1 MTYTELQNEIVKSY
15 RIKLDPNSTCRLRT
29 HAHHKERRICK
40 WIPEDTMRS
49 TFTLL
54 HEVGHVETFK
64 ASMRR
69 SESEWYATIWA
80 IDRCKEYGL
89 EIPDSILHIYQRY
102 IILELYRGLRRHGK
116 GYGEMNI
123 YKYAGV
129 NKSAKELKDEFPWAA
144 WALNGWE

>member
-1 MTYTELQNEIVKSY
+1 
-15 RIKLDPNSTCRLRT
+15 
-29 HAHHKERRICK
+29 
-40 WIPEDTMRS
+40 MRS

-64 ASMRR
+64 PSMRR

-129 NKSAKELKDEFPWAA
+129 DKPAKELKDEFPWAA